1 MSEETGRMSEEDKF
15 LGVRTTIEPPA
26 ETKTSADAG
35 EINVEVVDDRPE
47 EDQVYP
53 TPDGS
58 DPELED
64 YGTKVQKRIKKL
76 RREFHEERRAKEASD
91 RLANEAVNYT
101 QNLQVENQR
110 LIKLVQN
117 SQSALTEQSKHRAQ
131 ASLSIAEENFKQAH
145 ESGDSTA
152 IASAQKDLTNAQLA
166 QAYAPAVSQKIIDNW
181 KREVLAEG
189 NVAPEQQ
196 QHVPQAQAEPD
207 PKAIAWQEQNSW
219 FGTDTEMT
227 SFAYG
232 VHERLVRDEGI
243 DPDTDE
249 YYQLIDQRMKEV
261 FPAQFSGGNNSSN
274 ESIIVET
281 APRQKANPVV
291 APAVRSGG
299 PMPSRVT
306 LTQTQVRLAKRLGL
320 TPQQYAA
327 QLVKET
333 ANV

>member
-1 MSEETGRMSEEDKF
+1 MSEETGRTSEEDKF
-15 LGVRTTIEPPA
+15 LGVRTTIEPPV
-26 ETKTSADAG
+26 ETETSAESG
-35 EINVEVVDDRPE
+35 EIDINVVDDRPE
-47 EDQVYP
+47 EDQAYP
-53 TPDGS
+53 TPEKS
-58 DPELED
+58 ESELDD

-101 QNLQVENQR
+101 QSLQVENQR

-117 SQSALTEQSKHRAQ
+117 SQDALTQQSKHRAQ
-131 ASLSIAEENFKQAH
+131 ASLSIAEENFKKAH
-145 ESGDSTA
+145 ESGDPGA

-166 QAYAPAVSQKIIDNW
+166 QAYAPSVSQKIIDNW

-196 QHVPQAQAEPD
+196 QHVPQEQVEPD
-207 PKAIAWQEQNSW
+207 PKAIEWQERNPW

-227 SFAYG
+227 SLAYG
-232 VHERLVRDEGI
+232 VHERLVRDEGV

-249 YYQLIDQRMKEV
+249 YYQLIDQRMKEI
-261 FPAQFSGGNNSSN
+261 FPVQFSGDNSS
-274 ESIIVET
+274 SDGAVVVET

-291 APAVRSGG
+291 APAVRGGG
-299 PMPSRVT
+299 PTPSRVT

-327 QLVKET
+327 QLMKET